1 MANTSRPAG
10 LSPVGYLNGAA
21 YNGQARL
28 YFVPSTNTTAFAIGD
43 PVDLAGSADTNGVP
57 SIALANAGSQ
67 CIGAV
72 VGVGENEGTV
82 ANINTPNSI
91 IAPATKTRP
100 YYLMVADDP
109 ATIFQIQESG
119 TALAA
124 ANVGQN
130 ANFVSGANNGY
141 VSGYQLD
148 NSTTETT
155 TTLSLKLLGLARK
168 PDNAFGTY
176 AKWLVMI
183 NSHRYRSVGQPG
195 V

>member
-1 MANTSRPAG
+1 MANISRISG

-28 YFVPSTNTTAFAIGD
+28 YFLPSTIGAALAIGD
-43 PVDLAGSADTNGVP
+43 PVDLAGSADANGVP

-72 VGVGENEGTV
+72 VGLGESEGNV
-82 ANINTPNSI
+82 ANVNTPNSI

-100 YYLMVADDP
+100 YYVMVADDP
-109 ATIFQIQESG
+109 ATVFQIQESG

-124 ANVGQN
+124 TNVGQN

-176 AKWLVMI
+176 AKWLVVI